1 MVGIGMLAAMLQ
13 LDRRV
18 FLFLW
23 WLRRQGLADSRP
35 KLSERHIEC
44 TRTKSQSAKDQQHS
58 GRDVPTIHTNPNSS
72 KERSTAANPD
82 PRPSVDLDSGD
93 CGTSGP

>member
-1 MVGIGMLAAMLQ
+1 MLQ

-18 FLFLW
+18 VWLLCL
-23 WLRRQGLADSRP
+23 LRRLGLADSRP

-44 TRTKSQSAKDQQHS
+44 SRTKSQSAYDQQRS

-82 PRPSVDLDSGD
+82 PWPSVDLDAGER
-93 CGTSGP
+93 GTSGQ